1 MESIYQARILVVDD
15 NPALLEL
22 LGQTLTDAGYPAPR
36 TADCAAGARQI
47 LEEFSPDLIILDVNL
62 PDGDGFSLFQQIR
75 SRWDGPIL
83 FLSAR
88 DADSDRLFGL
98 GLGAD
103 DYLTKPFLTQELL
116 LRIQLILRRFYRQE
130 LQRPQQ
136 LVLGS
141 RRVDFQDATVTGPE
155 GSVHLTATERQLLQ
169 KLLDNRGHIVTY
181 DALCEAVW
189 SDGYYGYENT
199 LNVHMRHL
207 REKLE
212 DNPSQPVW
220 LLTAR
225 GMGYKLRREDGV

>member
-1 MESIYQARILVVDD
+1 MESIFQAKVLVVDD

-141 RRVDFQDATVTGPE
+141 RRVDFQDATITGPE
-155 GSVHLTATERQLLQ
+155 GCVHLTATERQLLQ

-225 GMGYKLRREDGV
+225 GMGYKLRREGEE

>member
-1 MESIYQARILVVDD
+1 MESIFQAKVLVVDD

-22 LGQTLTDAGYPAPR
+22 LGQTLTDAGYPTPR

-155 GSVHLTATERQLLQ
+155 GCVHLTATERQLLQ

-225 GMGYKLRREDGV
+225 GMGYKLRREGEG

>member
-1 MESIYQARILVVDD
+1 MPDI
-15 NPALLEL
+15 P
-22 LGQTLTDAGYPAPR
+22 PPR

-130 LQRPQQ
+130 LHRPQQ

-155 GSVHLTATERQLLQ
+155 GCVHLTATERQLLQ

-225 GMGYKLRREDGV
+225 GMGYKLRREGEG

>member
-1 MESIYQARILVVDD
+1 M
-15 NPALLEL
+15 
-22 LGQTLTDAGYPAPR
+22 
-36 TADCAAGARQI
+36 
-47 LEEFSPDLIILDVNL
+47 DVNL

-155 GSVHLTATERQLLQ
+155 GCVHLTATERQLLQ

-225 GMGYKLRREDGV
+225 GMGYKLRREGEG